1 MEVILSLKTIRRSC
15 PSPILTVFPV
25 IIISVALKGDMPA
38 LGVREA
44 FNPGMPVA
52 SLKKDIFTGIFNTFP
67 ALFNTST
74 VT

>member
-1 MEVILSLKTIRRSC
+1 MDKLLFHMIEVSC

-25 IIISVALKGDMPA
+25 DIISVALKGDIPA
-38 LGVREA
+38 FGTREA
-44 FNPGMPVA
+44 FNPGGLNALIIESV
-52 SLKKDIFTGIFNTFP
+52 TGIFNTFP